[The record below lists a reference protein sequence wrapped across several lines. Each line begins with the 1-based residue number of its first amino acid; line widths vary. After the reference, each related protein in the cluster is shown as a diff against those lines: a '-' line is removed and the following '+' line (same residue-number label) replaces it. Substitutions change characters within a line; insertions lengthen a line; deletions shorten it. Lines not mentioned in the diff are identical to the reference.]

1 MPSASYSLAL
11 TVSIMVSMV
20 AACGE
25 INPPPSPQVSV
36 TQLDPFNRAPK
47 AADCH
52 LSLLNRE
59 PIRGFTKIAIVEGW
73 GTEEQRGDLMTAVE
87 KKACELGADSLLVVS
102 DNSQSSTHLV
112 YDPAGEQPGQEGDPS
127 ISTSKG
133 DEIIEK
139 EHVPKIGEKG
149 HTGYYIETYA
159 LVFPNAKK

>member
-36 TQLDPFNRAPK
+36 
-47 AADCH
+47 
-52 LSLLNRE
+52 LNRE